1 MSLYRFQFFNNTGS
15 PEDGTVNK
23 TCLTV
28 ELDPINDA
36 TLEAVVGAFVQFL
49 KGMTFEPSTIKKFI
63 SHPLA

>member
-1 MSLYRFQFFNNTGS
+1 V
-15 PEDGTVNK
+15 DK